1 MRRVAYR
8 RSLLLKRSPLAWLAH
23 ATPPPSPFLVQA
35 GAQIVPKLDPLAC
48 DVIAGVKEPV
58 ASTLPL
64 AAGSASQRR
73 PAAHLAFF
81 HCHKGQAYNFPLVR
95 TLLES
100 SKQCGTRFIDYELLT
115 DAPTRDASGAE
126 TAGGK
131 RTVGFGFLAG
141 YSGMA
146 DGLAQLGTKLLA
158 AKGAATP
165 FLSLE
170 RPIQAGTVDRMR
182 RELERVGDAIRLG
195 GLDSLDS
202 PVRLPSTCSCRTDV
216 CALRSLIFCA
226 LG

>member
-1 MRRVAYR
+1 VQQEGDPRGGVQ
-8 RSLLLKRSPLAWLAH
+8 RSESSVLDPDRLNPDQLRTGIGSLILLYTLPC
-23 ATPPPSPFLVQA
+23 TQA
-35 GAQIVPKLDPLAC
+35 GAEIVPRLDPLAC

-64 AAGSASQRR
+64 SGTSTRR
-73 PAAHLAFF
+73 PAAHLGFF
-81 HCHKGQAYNFPLVR
+81 HCHKGQAYNFPLVQ

-115 DAPTRDASGAE
+115 DAPTKDANGNE
-126 TAGGK
+126 TGGK

-170 RPIQAGTVDRMR
+170 RPVQAGTVDKMR
-182 RELERVGDAIRLG
+182 QELERVGEAIREG
-195 GLDSLDS
+195 GLDGLES
-202 PVRLPSTCSCRTDV
+202 PVSTV
-216 CALRSLIFCA
+216 
-226 LG
+226 

>member
-1 MRRVAYR
+1 M
-8 RSLLLKRSPLAWLAH
+8 
-23 ATPPPSPFLVQA
+23 
-35 GAQIVPKLDPLAC
+35 
-48 DVIAGVKEPV
+48 IAGVKEPV

-64 AAGSASQRR
+64 SAAGTAARR
-73 PAAHLAFF
+73 PAAHLGFF
-81 HCHKGQAYNFPLVR
+81 HCHKGQAYNFPLVK

-115 DAPTRDASGAE
+115 AAPTKDANGNE
-126 TAGGK
+126 TGGGGK

-170 RPIQAGTVDRMR
+170 RPVQAGTVDKMR
-182 RELERVGDAIRLG
+182 QELERVGEAIREG
-195 GLDSLDS
+195 GLDGLES
-202 PVRLPSTCSCRTDV
+202 PVSTMKKQEGNGVCS
-216 CALRSLIFCA
+216 
-226 LG
+226 GN